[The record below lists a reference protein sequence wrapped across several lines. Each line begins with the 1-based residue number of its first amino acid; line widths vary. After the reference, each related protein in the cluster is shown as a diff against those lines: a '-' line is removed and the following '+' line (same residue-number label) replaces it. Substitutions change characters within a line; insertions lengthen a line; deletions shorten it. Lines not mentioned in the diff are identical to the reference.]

1 MTDLRIILAGIGI
14 FGMLVAA
21 IYLFVPSCSQDS
33 AGHCHYYS
41 SP

>member
-1 MTDLRIILAGIGI
+1 MTNLRIILAGVAV
-14 FGMLVAA
+14 FGVLVAVV
-21 IYLFVPSCSQDS
+21 YLFVPSCSQDS